1 MFYTSYAI
9 KVVNCNVHCMK
20 SGEVLAAPAVLLL
33 MALNLKT
40 LASMQYSIQNPVPKF
55 YEVILKI

>member
-1 MFYTSYAI
+1 MFYTSYAV
-9 KVVNCNVHCMK
+9 KVVHCMK
-20 SGEVLAAPAVLLL
+20 SGEALATPAVLLL